1 MGFCRRHCTSQ
12 VVDRS
17 HGRVG
22 CRSWPTVRGRATS
35 CIGRRYPTTKAS
47 KATIHFGLLAHR
59 ESLHAH
65 LEMRAG
71 KPRAPATSTDAMWRL
86 ASTRATPMWMPPEEH
101 VAVAASD
108 LLPKRYFVP
117 KAPSPRNPPDG
128 VCTPRRHGGAGPPHT
143 PEPTAS
149 RHTALGRGG
158 GTARAGPS
166 TRASAHTTCTTP
178 SPVLAGRGHGAM
190 AQMCRMGV
198 LGMGSGGGGCAR
210 RTGPPRARSVS
221 GPRSRA
227 GRRSPG
233 RPASPPPPRS
243 RPRRCSPK

>member
-1 MGFCRRHCTSQ
+1 
-12 VVDRS
+12 
-17 HGRVG
+17 
-22 CRSWPTVRGRATS
+22 
-35 CIGRRYPTTKAS
+35 
-47 KATIHFGLLAHR
+47 
-59 ESLHAH
+59 
-65 LEMRAG
+65 MRAG
-71 KPRAPATSTDAMWRL
+71 KPRALDASTDAMWRL

-190 AQMCRMGV
+190 AQMCRWESWAWGAAGAAALVERGRRGHVACPGREAAPVAGV
-198 LGMGSGGGGCAR
+198 REGLLHLPRLVAALGAAALNEAS
-210 RTGPPRARSVS
+210 TARS
-221 GPRSRA
+221 R
-227 GRRSPG
+227 
-233 RPASPPPPRS
+233 
-243 RPRRCSPK
+243 